1 MIADPLIKW
10 VILFI
15 VNPQYVCTVLKCC
28 ESVYIPYYTQANYLL
43 LGAGEEAMDFLGKF
57 MIFRIF

>member
-1 MIADPLIKW
+1 MPVPSGRSLCVHTDVPYM
-10 VILFI
+10 
-15 VNPQYVCTVLKCC
+15 YVQ
-28 ESVYIPYYTQANYLL
+28 SVYCIPYRMQANYLL